1 MATCE
6 FCGAQVPDGLNFCT
20 SCGAAQQ
27 TAQQAAPAADIQQSY
42 QPPAYG
48 QAEQPGQQPYG
59 QQPYG
64 QQPGQQY
71 GQAQPV
77 YAAPAPAVNDSGS
90 IGWGILGF
98 FIPIVGLVLFLVW
111 KNTKPKCAKVA
122 GIGALIGV
130 CLSLAVNFFYLPT
143 IS

>member
-6 FCGAQVPDGLNFCT
+6 FCGSQISDGLKFCPE
-20 SCGAAQQ
+20 CGAALPVV
-27 TAQQAAPAADIQQSY
+27 AQPAPVADVPAY
-42 QPPAYG
+42 QPPAFDQ
-48 QAEQPGQQPYG
+48 QAEQAY

-64 QQPGQQY
+64 QQPGQQAY

-77 YAAPAPAVNDSGS
+77 YAAPAPEVNDSGS

-122 GIGALIGV
+122 GIGALVGV
-130 CLSLAVNFFYLPT
+130 CLSFAVNFFYLPM